1 MQMTTLGR
9 GGPVVS
15 RAGLGLMGM
24 SGVYGQADDQE
35 SIATIRAAADAGI
48 TLLDTGDFYGMGHNE
63 LLLRD
68 ALRGRI
74 SRESVFIQVKFGG
87 QRDPSGAFIGQDAS
101 PGMVKTSL
109 AYTLTRLGTDY
120 VDLYQPA
127 RLDSRVP
134 IEDTVGA
141 IAEMVQAGYVRH
153 IGLSEMGADT
163 IRRAHAVHPIAAL
176 QIEYSLMSRG
186 IEAQILPTVREL
198 GISVTA
204 YGILSRGLL
213 SSGTARLAPGDPRT
227 RFPRFTDENH
237 ARNLELLAALEAIAA
252 EKGATAAQLAIAWVA
267 SRGEDIIPLIGTKR
281 RGRLAEALSALDLT
295 LSGDDL
301 AAIEAAV
308 PARRGRGRP
317 VRAGRADRAGQRALT
332 RPDLASVPPFPVL
345 DRKLAGGQRLARRLW
360 VQQPV
365 QARRYGAA
373 DQWRDDEQPYLAQGA
388 PADDEGGTEAASR
401 VHRRARDRDSD
412 EMDNHERKTDDDASG
427 GGVRGLACGAKNG
440 EDEKGGHDHLDQERT
455 SRVDVDMARGTP
467 AIRPQ
472 ARL

>member
-1 MQMTTLGR
+1 MQTTTLGR

-24 SGVYGQADDQE
+24 SGIYGQADDQE
-35 SIATIRAAADAGI
+35 SLATIHAALDAGI

-68 ALRGRI
+68 ALRRGVR
-74 SRESVFIQVKFGG
+74 RESVFIQVKFGG
-87 QRDPSGAFIGQDAS
+87 QRDPSGAFVGHDAS
-101 PGMVKTSL
+101 PAMAKSSL

-127 RLDSRVP
+127 RLDPQVP

-153 IGLSEMGADT
+153 IGLSEVGADT

-186 IEAQILPTVREL
+186 IEAEILPAVREL

-227 RFPRFTDENH
+227 RFPRFSGENH
-237 ARNLELLAALEAIAA
+237 AQNLELLVALEAIAERVGGGVPA
-252 EKGATAAQLAIAWVA
+252 GASVTAAQLAIAWVA
-267 SRGEDIIPLIGTKR
+267 SRGEDIVPLIGTKR
-281 RGRLAEALSALDLT
+281 RDRLAEALKALDLT
-295 LSGDDL
+295 LSADDL

-308 PARRGRGRP
+308 PAAA
-317 VRAGRADRAGQRALT
+317 VAGDR
-332 RPDLASVPPFPVL
+332 
-345 DRKLAGGQRLARRLW
+345 
-360 VQQPV
+360 
-365 QARRYGAA
+365 Y
-373 DQWRDDEQPYLAQGA
+373 A
-388 PADDEGGTEAASR
+388 PAQVAAL
-401 VHRRARDRDSD
+401 DS
-412 EMDNHERKTDDDASG
+412 ERSS
-427 GGVRGLACGAKNG
+427 
-440 EDEKGGHDHLDQERT
+440 Q
-455 SRVDVDMARGTP
+455 S
-467 AIRPQ
+467 
-472 ARL
+472 